1 MGFQSIVHTKHEFCP
16 VKWTSNKETV
26 DYPIIIVPLLL
37 QDHTQFLFIFP
48 HVLTP
53 NQLGVITMLQ
63 MQT

>member
-1 MGFQSIVHTKHEFCP
+1 MGFQSIVHTKHGFSP

-26 DYPIIIVPLLL
+26 DYPTIIEPLLL
-37 QDHTQFLFIFP
+37 QDHNQFLFIFP

-53 NQLGVITMLQ
+53 YQLGVITMLQ